1 MRILV
6 TRPAEDAAALIASL
20 ISLGHDPIA
29 APVMRIAFF
38 AGPRLDLR
46 GAQGFLATSANGVRA
61 LGRRTDNRILPV
73 FAVGDATA
81 GAAETVGR
89 ARRHSAKGNVETLA
103 DLVIETADPKAG
115 ALLHAAGETLA
126 GDLAGFLRAAGFS
139 YRRETGR
146 AEPASVLDRACG
158 TSHPGRDRG
167 SRFASVPRS
176 AESSARWS
184 SGPAAAAA
192 RASRFFLLERRRGA
206 NARTPCS
213 TADRSAP
220 AQSRKSFGT
229 DRTGLIRERPET

>member
-81 GAAETVGR
+81 GAAETVGFQI
-89 ARRHSAKGNVETLA
+89 RHSAKGNVETLA

-126 GDLAGFLRAAGFS
+126 GDLAGFLRAAGFF
-139 YRRETGR
+139 YRRETLYR
-146 AEPASVLDRACG
+146 AEPASVLDTKAERAIRDG
-158 TSHPGRDRG
+158 TVEAALLHS
-167 SRFASVPRS
+167 PRS
-176 AESSARWS
+176 AKIFRALVERADL
-184 SGPAAAAA
+184 AAAA
-192 RASRFFLLERRRGA
+192 RKLVFFCLSDA
-206 NARTPCS
+206 VARTLEPL
-213 TADRSAP
+213 AP
-220 AQSRKSFGT
+220 RRIAIAPRPNQESLL
-229 DRTGLIRERPET
+229 GLIGRD

>member
-81 GAAETVGR
+81 GAAETVGFQI
-89 ARRHSAKGNVETLA
+89 RHSAKGNVETLA

-115 ALLHAAGETLA
+115 ALLHAAGKTLA

-139 YRRETGR
+139 YRREILYR
-146 AEPASVLDRACG
+146 AEPASALDTKAEQAIRDG
-158 TSHPGRDRG
+158 TVEAALLHS
-167 SRFASVPRS
+167 PRS
-176 AESSARWS
+176 AKIFRALVERADL
-184 SGPAAAAA
+184 AAAA
-192 RASRFFLLERRRGA
+192 RKLVFFCLSDA
-206 NARTPCS
+206 VARTLEPL
-213 TADRSAP
+213 AP
-220 AQSRKSFGT
+220 RRIAIAPRPNQESLL
-229 DRTGLIRERPET
+229 GLIGRD